1 MKISNVTKFE
11 FPETKLQSKIYIP
24 NPIPMEIVKTEEKDD
39 FIIVIDDVLSE
50 SKKHYYKEEIRMGL
64 HIKDGKGYYHSTDF
78 FRYGI
83 TFGSEEIP
91 FLEYLIE
98 TKEFQKA
105 IQEIEVIQKWYR
117 TDRKIIGTFDI
128 EEKDNGEKERHYK
141 RFEQL

>member
-1 MKISNVTKFE
+1 MKISDVIKIE
-11 FPETKLQSKIYIP
+11 FPETKLKTKLYIP
-24 NPIPMEIVKTEEKDD
+24 NPIPMEIAKTEEKDD
-39 FIIVIDDVLSE
+39 FVIVIDDVVYE
-50 SKKHYYKEEIRMGL
+50 SKDICHKKEIRMGL
-64 HIKDGKGYYHSTDF
+64 HIKDGKGYYHSTNF
-78 FRYGI
+78 FYGLE
-83 TFGSEEIP
+83 FGSEEIP

-105 IQEIEVIQKWYR
+105 IQEIEVIQKWYQ